1 MFATL
6 QHRSLRKNL
15 FHFFNLEGKIAK
27 LYVIILCLF
36 LITCSPRHSTDIVF
50 WHALGGPPGDTLN
63 KMVEDFNHQHPGIRV
78 KAISMGNYQALSQK
92 IMASIQANNQ
102 PDLAQV
108 YESWT
113 ANLIKGNALV
123 QLDQFIDNDP
133 VFKADISDIFP
144 VFIKSNTFDGKLYS
158 FPFNKSVR
166 VMYYNK
172 DIFYRNGLDYD
183 KPPVTWQEF
192 IDLCKLFTTDRKG
205 TGRIDQW
212 GTSFTTDMWRFENLL
227 LQAGGDILDPGENA
241 PTFNSQA
248 GIEALEFF
256 LKLLHEDKSA
266 YLSPSFEAQNHF
278 LAENIAFVEGSST
291 SFIWMQT
298 AEVNFNMGIAP
309 VPTYK
314 TDRNIISG
322 TNIAI
327 FDKKDTTR
335 SKAAWEFVKWFSL
348 PEQTAKFSAST
359 YYMPIRRSAIE
370 QPVLQKTLQENPG
383 LLGIYKQLESAD
395 IEPQI
400 PQWFEFRRYMEEN
413 VLEKV
418 FLQNLSPAEA
428 LLQAETK
435 WNSE

>member
-1 MFATL
+1 MLKINSIFL
-6 QHRSLRKNL
+6 CSL
-15 FHFFNLEGKIAK
+15 
-27 LYVIILCLF
+27 VCCLF
-36 LITCSPRHSTDIVF
+36 LITCGTRHSTEIVF

-63 KMVEDFNHQHPGIRV
+63 RMVEDFNHEHPDIRV

-113 ANLIKGNALV
+113 ANLINGQAIV
-123 QLDQFIDNDP
+123 QLDQFIDDDP
-133 VFKADISDIFP
+133 AFKADLADIFP
-144 VFIKSNTFDGKLYS
+144 VFIKSNTFDGKIYS

-172 DIFYRNGLDYD
+172 DIFYRNGLDHEA
-183 KPPVTWQEF
+183 PPVTWQEF
-192 IDLCKLFTTDRKG
+192 IELCKLFTTDRKG
-205 TGRIDQW
+205 TGKIDQC
-212 GTSFTTDMWRFENLL
+212 GTSFNTDMWRFENLL
-227 LQAGGDILDPGENA
+227 LQAGGDILNPDQTTPA
-241 PTFNSQA
+241 FNTEA

-291 SFIWMQT
+291 SYIWMQT

-309 VPTYK
+309 VPIYK

-327 FDKKDTTR
+327 FDKKDTAR

-348 PEQTAKFSAST
+348 PEQTAKFSANT

-370 QPVLQKTLQENPG
+370 LPILQEKLQEQPG
-383 LLGIYKQLESAD
+383 LLGIYKQLENAD

-400 PQWFEFRRYMEEN
+400 PKWFEFRRYMEEN

-418 FLQNLSPAEA
+418 FLQNLSPSEA
-428 LLQAETK
+428 LLQAETR
-435 WNSE
+435 WNAE